1 MHGMKNTSAKK
12 MHKCNFCKKKIT
24 SFKVI
29 NYFDNLK
36 EGKFL
41 NCSSC
46 KIYINNKIY
55 RKIYTS
61 KKTNLN
67 SYLNKNILY
76 YLKSIFLY
84 LYFLKLKK
92 FFPKKNNIILDYGS
106 GSGEFSNIMSQSKNK
121 IFASDF
127 TFNKL
132 LYNKKVSF
140 IKIEKL
146 FIKKNKKKFNVIF
159 LRHVLEH
166 IYDFNKLIPKL
177 KLLLKNNGKIIIE
190 VPNYDSFWKKVLKSK
205 WPGFFYPY
213 HHYVFSEKFLIKI
226 FKIHKL
232 KIVKTNFVEPPIF
245 GSYFSSIGINRS
257 LSKILSLFFYP
268 IQFLISK
275 FNFSSEGILFILKK

>member
-1 MHGMKNTSAKK
+1 MVENTSTK

-46 KIYINNKIY
+46 KIYINNKIN

-92 FFPKKNNIILDYGS
+92 FFPKKNNIIL
-106 GSGEFSNIMSQSKNK
+106 EWI
-121 IFASDF
+121 
-127 TFNKL
+127 
-132 LYNKKVSF
+132 
-140 IKIEKL
+140 
-146 FIKKNKKKFNVIF
+146 
-159 LRHVLEH
+159 R
-166 IYDFNKLIPKL
+166 
-177 KLLLKNNGKIIIE
+177 
-190 VPNYDSFWKKVLKSK
+190 
-205 WPGFFYPY
+205 
-213 HHYVFSEKFLIKI
+213 SENFLICHNQKI
-226 FKIHKL
+226 KYLH
-232 KIVKTNFVEPPIF
+232 
-245 GSYFSSIGINRS
+245 
-257 LSKILSLFFYP
+257 
-268 IQFLISK
+268 
-275 FNFSSEGILFILKK
+275 